1 MTQSMNYYLQEKKI
15 LKENVT
21 LILDGINHVYQGN
34 TDGLEAIVLYFC
46 ETGSVTCF
54 SLNK

>member
-1 MTQSMNYYLQEKKI
+1 MNYYLQEKKI